1 MSTREP
7 GPGTIEIRVAAMGQL
22 FDVLDPAAHQEKDLS
37 PKIDEYIVESA
48 AEISTGG
55 PFALTVHLD
64 RPGPEDEERLVGEA
78 VRAHFTR
85 RARGLGRTLR
95 RLLRRGLVSLGIG
108 LAFLVAV
115 LVAGQFAGRVM
126 GENGLG
132 ILFRES
138 LLILGWVAMWR
149 PLEIFLYDW
158 WPIAGERRLHD
169 RLSRITVRVVP
180 ASG

>member
-7 GPGTIEIRVAAMGQL
+7 GPGTIAIRVPAMGQL
-22 FDVLDPAAHQEKDLS
+22 FDALDPATHQEKDLS

-48 AEISTGG
+48 EDLPGG
-55 PFALTVHLD
+55 PFDLTIHLD
-64 RPGPEDEERLVGEA
+64 QPGGGDEERLVGEA
-78 VRAHFTR
+78 IRAHFSR
-85 RARGLGRTLR
+85 RARSLGRKLR
-95 RLLRRGLVSLGIG
+95 RLLRRGLASLAIG
-108 LAFLVAV
+108 LAFLIAV
-115 LVAGQFAGRVM
+115 FLAGELAARAMGAG
-126 GENGLG
+126 GLG

-138 LLILGWVAMWR
+138 LLIVGWVAMWR

>member
-1 MSTREP
+1 MSTRKP
-7 GPGTIEIRVAAMGQL
+7 GPETIEIRVPAMGLL
-22 FDVLDPAAHQEKDLS
+22 FDALDPATHQEKDLN

-48 AEISTGG
+48 AELLAGG
-55 PFALTVHLD
+55 PFALRVHLEQ
-64 RPGPEDEERLVGEA
+64 PGGADEERLVGEA

-85 RARGLGRTLR
+85 RARNQGRKLR

-108 LAFLVAV
+108 LAFLIAV
-115 LVAGQFAGRVM
+115 VLAGQLAGRLM
-126 GENGLG
+126 GESGLAV
-132 ILFRES
+132 LFRES
-138 LLILGWVAMWR
+138 LLIVGWVAMWR

>member
-1 MSTREP
+1 MSTRKP
-7 GPGTIEIRVAAMGQL
+7 GPETIEIRVPAMGQL
-22 FDVLDPAAHQEKDLS
+22 FDTLDPGTHQEKDLS
-37 PKIDEYIVESA
+37 PKIDEYLVESA
-48 AEISTGG
+48 EELSASG

-64 RPGPEDEERLVGEA
+64 QPGGADEERMIGEA

-85 RARGLGRTLR
+85 RARNLGRNLR

-108 LAFLVAV
+108 LAFLIAV
-115 LVAGQFAGRVM
+115 FLAGQLAGRVM
-126 GENGLG
+126 GGSG
-132 ILFRES
+132 FGMLFRES
-138 LLILGWVAMWR
+138 LLIVGWVAMWR

>member
-1 MSTREP
+1 M
-7 GPGTIEIRVAAMGQL
+7 AQL
-22 FDVLDPAAHQEKDLS
+22 FDALDPATHQDKDLS
-37 PKIDEYIVESA
+37 PKIDAYIVESA
-48 AEISTGG
+48 AELAARG

-64 RPGPEDEERLVGEA
+64 QPGSADEERLVGEA

-85 RARGLGRTLR
+85 RARTLGRQLR

-108 LAFLVAV
+108 IAFLIAV
-115 LVAGQFAGRVM
+115 WLAGQLAGRLL
-126 GENGLG
+126 GGTGLG

-138 LLILGWVAMWR
+138 LLIVGWVAMWR

-158 WPIAGERRLHD
+158 WPIAGERRLHG

>member
-1 MSTREP
+1 MSTRNP
-7 GPGTIEIRVAAMGQL
+7 GPETIEIRVPVMGQL
-22 FDVLDPAAHQEKDLS
+22 FDALDPATHQKKDLS

-48 AEISTGG
+48 AELPAGG
-55 PFALTVHLD
+55 PFTLTVHLD
-64 RPGPEDEERLVGEA
+64 QPVGADEERLVGEA

-85 RARGLGRTLR
+85 RARNLGRNLR

-108 LAFLVAV
+108 VAFLFAV
-115 LVAGQFAGRVM
+115 FLAGQLVGRVM
-126 GENGLG
+126 EGSGLG

-138 LLILGWVAMWR
+138 LLIVGWVAMWR

>member
-1 MSTREP
+1 LSTREP
-7 GPGTIEIRVAAMGQL
+7 GPGAIEIRVPAMGQL
-22 FDVLDPAAHQEKDLS
+22 FDALDPATHQEKDLS

-48 AEISTGG
+48 EDLPGRG
-55 PFALTVHLD
+55 PFALTIHLD
-64 RPGPEDEERLVGEA
+64 QPGGGDEERLVGEA
-78 VRAHFTR
+78 VRAHFSR
-85 RARGLGRTLR
+85 RARSLGRKLR
-95 RLLRRGLVSLGIG
+95 RLLRRGLASLAIG

-115 LVAGQFAGRVM
+115 FLAGQLAARAM
-126 GENGLG
+126 GPGGLG

-138 LLILGWVAMWR
+138 LLIVGWVAMWR

-180 ASG
+180 AAG

>member
-1 MSTREP
+1 
-7 GPGTIEIRVAAMGQL
+7 MGQL
-22 FDVLDPAAHQEKDLS
+22 FDTLDPATHQEKDLS

-48 AEISTGG
+48 LDLPGNG
-55 PFALTVHLD
+55 PYALTVHLEQ
-64 RPGPEDEERLVGEA
+64 PGGGDEERLVGEA
-78 VRAHFTR
+78 VRAHFAR
-85 RARGLGRTLR
+85 RARSQSRRLR

-115 LVAGQFAGRVM
+115 VLAGQLAGRVI
-126 GENGLG
+126 GGGGLG

-138 LLILGWVAMWR
+138 LLIAGWVAMWR

>member
-1 MSTREP
+1 
-7 GPGTIEIRVAAMGQL
+7 MGQL
-22 FDVLDPAAHQEKDLS
+22 FDALDPATHQEKDLS

-48 AEISTGG
+48 AELSARG
-55 PFALTVHLD
+55 PFALRVHLD
-64 RPGPEDEERLVGEA
+64 QPGDADEERLIGEA

-85 RARGLGRTLR
+85 RARNLGRNLR

-115 LVAGQFAGRVM
+115 VLAGQVAGRVM
-126 GENGLG
+126 GESGVGFG

-138 LLILGWVAMWR
+138 LLIVGWVAMWR

-158 WPIAGERRLHD
+158 WPIAGERRLND

>member
-1 MSTREP
+1 MSTRKP
-7 GPGTIEIRVAAMGQL
+7 GPETIEIRVPAMGQL
-22 FDVLDPAAHQEKDLS
+22 FDALDPATHQEKDLS

-48 AEISTGG
+48 AELSTGG
-55 PFALTVHLD
+55 PFGLTVHLD
-64 RPGPEDEERLVGEA
+64 QPGGAEDERLVGQA
-78 VRAHFTR
+78 VRAHFAR
-85 RARGLGRTLR
+85 RARNLERNLR

-108 LAFLVAV
+108 LAFLIAV
-115 LVAGQFAGRVM
+115 FLAGQLAGRVM
-126 GENGLG
+126 EGSGLG

-138 LLILGWVAMWR
+138 LLIVGWVAMWR

>member
-1 MSTREP
+1 
-7 GPGTIEIRVAAMGQL
+7 MGQL
-22 FDVLDPAAHQEKDLS
+22 FDALDPATHQEKDLS

-48 AEISTGG
+48 AELSGG
-55 PFALTVHLD
+55 APFALTVHLD
-64 RPGPEDEERLVGEA
+64 QPGSGDEERLVGEA

-85 RARGLGRTLR
+85 RARSLGRKLR

-108 LAFLVAV
+108 LAFLIAV
-115 LVAGQFAGRVM
+115 FLAGQFAVRMM
-126 GENGLG
+126 GESGLW

-138 LLILGWVAMWR
+138 LLIVGWVAMWR

>member
-1 MSTREP
+1 LSTREP
-7 GPGTIEIRVAAMGQL
+7 GPGTIEIRVPAAEQL
-22 FDVLDPAAHQEKDLS
+22 FDALDPATHQEKDLS

-48 AEISTGG
+48 IELPDRGS
-55 PFALTVHLD
+55 FALTIHLEQ
-64 RPGPEDEERLVGEA
+64 PGGGEEERLVGEA

-85 RARGLGRTLR
+85 RARSLGRRLR
-95 RLLRRGLVSLGIG
+95 RLLRRGLASLGIG
-108 LAFLVAV
+108 LAFLIAV
-115 LVAGQFAGRVM
+115 FLTGQFAGLVM
-126 GENGLG
+126 GASGIG

-138 LLILGWVAMWR
+138 LLIVGWVAMWR

>member
-1 MSTREP
+1 LSTREP
-7 GPGTIEIRVAAMGQL
+7 GPEAIEIRVPAMGQL
-22 FDVLDPAAHQEKDLS
+22 FDALDPATHQEKDLS

-48 AEISTGG
+48 EDLPGSG

-64 RPGPEDEERLVGEA
+64 QPAGGDEERLIGEA
-78 VRAHFTR
+78 IRAHFSR
-85 RARGLGRTLR
+85 RARSLGRKLR
-95 RLLRRGLVSLGIG
+95 RLLRRGLASLGIG
-108 LAFLVAV
+108 LAFLIAV
-115 LVAGQFAGRVM
+115 FLAGQFAARMIGP
-126 GENGLG
+126 GGLG

-138 LLILGWVAMWR
+138 LLIVGWVAMWR

-158 WPIAGERRLHD
+158 WPIAGERWLHD

>member
-7 GPGTIEIRVAAMGQL
+7 GPGAIEIRVPAAEQL
-22 FDVLDPAAHQEKDLS
+22 FDALDPATHQEKDLS

-48 AEISTGG
+48 VDLPGRG
-55 PFALTVHLD
+55 PLALTIHLD
-64 RPGPEDEERLVGEA
+64 QPGGDTEEHLVAEA

-85 RARGLGRTLR
+85 RARSLGAKLR
-95 RLLRRGLVSLGIG
+95 RLLRRGLVSLAIG
-108 LAFLVAV
+108 LAFLVTV
-115 LVAGQFAGRVM
+115 FMVSQFAGRM
-126 GENGLG
+126 LGADGLSP
-132 ILFRES
+132 LFRES
-138 LLILGWVAMWR
+138 LLIIGWVAMWR